1 MKNKQVGFLIIGIA
15 VVFFF
20 VVMSYNNALQTITE
34 QTCMMGEACPMNITI
49 KTQEVIS
56 YSLMAILVA
65 VGILI
70 AYFIKDEKIAEK
82 REVKLSKDDLN
93 KKIESLDEKGKA
105 LMHIVLRE
113 DGSVYQSDLIKET
126 KLSKVKIIPVTKIE
140 EVLEHALDWK
150 GNEKTKDKIFN
161 GNSKKKR

>member
-56 YSLMAILVA
+56 YGDSEEE
-65 VGILI
+65 
-70 AYFIKDEKIAEK
+70 EKSNEK
-82 REVKLSKDDLN
+82 ENNVSESKDDH
-93 KKIESLDEKGKA
+93 G
-105 LMHIVLRE
+105 R
-113 DGSVYQSDLIKET
+113 
-126 KLSKVKIIPVTKIE
+126 
-140 EVLEHALDWK
+140 
-150 GNEKTKDKIFN
+150 
-161 GNSKKKR
+161 